1 MSDKAVEKLNETI
14 CKAREPLDAASQS
27 CRCFMLASLWACDG
41 VSKGMSA
48 GSLPEVLSTPPPH
61 PTTSWLCFLFQVYT
75 YVQLAKACVHSYPW
89 TPDTISML
97 ETIAEDKK
105 EPLAAELLGQ
115 PQLQTPVVYDPSG
128 QRRWIDQDI
137 MTHDSKEGI

>member
-1 MSDKAVEKLNETI
+1 MSI
-14 CKAREPLDAASQS
+14 
-27 CRCFMLASLWACDG
+27 LA
-41 VSKGMSA
+41 
-48 GSLPEVLSTPPPH
+48 LSP
-61 PTTSWLCFLFQVYT
+61 FQVYT
-75 YVQLAKACVHSYPW
+75 YVQSAKACVHSYPW

-97 ETIAEDKK
+97 ESIAEDEK

-115 PQLQTPVVYDPSG
+115 PQLQRPVVYDPNG